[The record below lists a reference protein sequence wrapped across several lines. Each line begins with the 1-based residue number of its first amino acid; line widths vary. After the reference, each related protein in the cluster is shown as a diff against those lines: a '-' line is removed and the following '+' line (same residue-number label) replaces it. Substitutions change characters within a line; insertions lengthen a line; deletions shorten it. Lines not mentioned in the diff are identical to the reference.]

1 MKIIK
6 ISPSHIEQNRRKII
20 IKTSASLVAGV
31 LSFSCVDTRAET
43 LVNTSGS
50 TGIDTSGLYFDETI
64 KMNAANTA
72 GIKIGKDGTVTLSRG
87 SIKNNAISAAGSKD
101 QVGVYV
107 FEGGQVA
114 LSGSTVALDP
124 KTAAGAT
131 VTANN
136 MTALVAKSGGQLNLD
151 NSTVT
156 VGGGAKG
163 NNNFGIVVTG
173 PHSKASLSKSTV
185 QTSSWGAPAV
195 SATQGGRIN
204 LSEGT
209 VILTTGARGS
219 NGGSHGAAVD
229 GLDSTLYAESTS
241 ITTTGASAYGV
252 KLENSA
258 ALNLTETTITTS
270 GANGHGILLDGD
282 ATSGTISSTSIQ
294 TTGKGA
300 TGLWARNGASVSLQQ
315 GTRINTS
322 GAAVST
328 ASPLDNEKNLS
339 LSHTLL
345 ASEFGSDID
354 AQGVFLTTSAASASA
369 ARAEN
374 NAYINLR
381 TSEIVSSGGAG
392 STTSTAALHALSG
405 ATITGSD
412 LTVNVTGNY
421 QGGGRAEG
429 DGSSVYLN
437 NSHILVKGAG
447 GAEATST
454 AARAISGG
462 SVLVNRS
469 TMTTLGMQSHGV
481 SAEGAGSHAQIS
493 DTTIETFGA
502 RSSGVNI
509 INGATA
515 DISGSI
521 IKTTAPDNG
530 TGPWGPGILLQGMG
544 SSLSLTNTDLSTTQ
558 KSSVGI
564 SATSGSHLE
573 VDTSRITTSGNYGSG
588 IAVANTTA
596 TITGTHITTSG
607 DDNAMGVIAD
617 AGATVTVVGGSIVT
631 SGNGSTIQSNLTFPH
646 AVASRNLGSVL
657 TIEGTSLLTTG
668 TQAYGATAD
677 DGGNII
683 LKNVSVKTQGDN
695 SLGLYAGIGAAKPGS
710 VSLSASNV
718 TVETLGNNATGA
730 FVGRKFKTE
739 TAEMALDSVTLTTH
753 GDNSRGIWAEAG
765 ADLSAENSVIRTM
778 GAGSTG
784 ALVNN
789 TATLSLNKTG
799 ITTSGALAHGILASN
814 GGSVFAEN
822 TIATTQG
829 DGAAALAVQ
838 GSETQPG
845 RASISNTILSS
856 NHGYGI
862 ETTGYADIDM
872 QNSHVNGESQWLQ
885 VKNGSGVVP
894 GNASVDMS
902 GSIVTGAA
910 LTDAGAWSEVSLNN
924 TSLWFLTG
932 NSVLSELTNNHSL
945 INFSTPENNQYKT
958 LMVNNYH
965 GDNSTI
971 ALNTHLHDDDSPTD
985 LLVING
991 GKADGSTSLKI
1002 TNTDGSG
1009 ALTHGNGIKVVDA
1022 ISGATTATEAFS
1034 LLSKVK
1040 AGPYEY
1046 SLYRSSVD
1054 DSNKQA
1060 WYLRSHKNVPDDIK
1074 NDDPPPPPPA
1084 DPVPDPEPEPIPEP
1098 KPGEKPVIKP
1108 PVIPVNP
1115 PPVTPVDEQ
1124 PAPDEQVKP
1133 DEEGKPETPQHPE
1146 PPQHAGEVPNYRAET
1161 SLYQDI
1167 PQLALLYSRMLVDS
1181 LHERTGEQFASAEKI
1196 TQATQSPHMSW
1207 GRVIYKNGKSDF
1219 DGPQSRFTLNA
1230 IQLGIDLY
1238 RESKDDGSSNFAGVL
1253 GNIGK
1258 INSKVTHTDG
1268 ENAGRNT
1275 LKSWG
1280 IGGYWTHFTP
1290 AGSYLDAVAQYN
1302 RLYVESS
1309 PTDLSPMKTKGY
1321 ALSASLEAGYP
1332 WQPDAEVQRFIEPQA
1347 QLIYSTVKLDNT
1359 HDDASGVNFS
1369 NADSLTGRV
1378 SLRFHQAWN
1387 HNNTQKS
1394 QEKSTRTTAWLRPGI
1409 VHEFRGETKTN
1420 FASQDGY
1427 IPFVTNSAGTW
1438 GQLNAGV
1445 DHQLN
1450 KSVSL
1455 TGSLSVEKAFT
1466 GNSINYGGIVGLKI
1480 KF

>member
-6 ISPSHIEQNRRKII
+6 ILPTHTGQNRRKII
-20 IKTSASLVAGV
+20 LKTSASLVAGV
-31 LSFSCVDTRAET
+31 LSFGCADTRAET
-43 LVNTSGS
+43 QLNTSG
-50 TGIDTSGLYFDETI
+50 TIGIGTSGIYVDETI

-72 GIKIGKDGTVTLSRG
+72 GIKIGADGTVTLSRG
-87 SIKNNAISAAGSKD
+87 SIKNNAISAAGSKN
-101 QVGVYV
+101 QIGVYV
-107 FEGGQVA
+107 FDGGHVA
-114 LSGSTVALDP
+114 LSDSAVALDP
-124 KTAAGAT
+124 KTATGAT
-131 VTANN
+131 VTAND

-163 NNNFGIVVTG
+163 NNNVGIAVTG

-209 VILTTGARGS
+209 TILTTGARGS
-219 NGGSHGAAVD
+219 NGGGHGVTVD
-229 GLDSTLYAESTS
+229 GLDSALYAENSS

-282 ATSGTISSTSIQ
+282 ATSGTIFGSSIQ

-315 GTRINTS
+315 GTSIKTS
-322 GAAVST
+322 GAAVSV
-328 ASPLDNEKNLS
+328 ASPLDNEKTLS

-345 ASEFGSDID
+345 ASDHGSDID

-374 NAYINLR
+374 NARINLR
-381 TSEIVSSGGAG
+381 ASEIVSSGSAG

-405 ATITGSD
+405 ATITGSE

-429 DGSSVYLN
+429 EGSSVYLN
-437 NSHILVKGAG
+437 NSNILVKGGG
-447 GAEATST
+447 GAEAAST
-454 AARAISGG
+454 AARAMSGG
-462 SVLVNRS
+462 SVQVTRS

-481 SAEGAGSHAQIS
+481 SAEGAGSHAKVS
-493 DTTIETFGA
+493 DTTIETYGA

-515 DISGSI
+515 DISDSI
-521 IKTTAPDNG
+521 IKTSAPDNA
-530 TGPWGPGILLQGMG
+530 TGPWGPGILLQGVRA
-544 SSLSLTNTDLSTTQ
+544 SLSLTNTDVSTTQ

-573 VDTSRITTSGNYGSG
+573 IDTSRITTSGNYGSG

-631 SGNGSTIQSNLTFPH
+631 SGNGSTVQSNLTFPH
-646 AVASRNLGSVL
+646 AVASRNPGSLL

-668 TQAYGATAD
+668 TQAYGAAAD

-695 SLGLYAGIGAAKPGS
+695 SFGLYAGIGAAKPGS

-730 FVGRKFKTE
+730 LVGRKFKAE

-778 GAGSTG
+778 GADSTG

-799 ITTSGALAHGILASN
+799 ISTLGELAHGILASN

-822 TIATTQG
+822 TIAATQG

-845 RASISNTILSS
+845 KAIINNTILTS

-872 QNSHVNGESQWLQ
+872 QNSRVNGESQWLQ
-885 VKNGSGVVP
+885 VKNGSGALP
-894 GNASVDMS
+894 GNASVEMS

-910 LTDAGAWSEVSLNN
+910 LTEAGAWSEVSLNN

-932 NSVLSELTNNHSL
+932 SSVLSELTNNHSL
-945 INFSTPENNQYKT
+945 INFSTPKNNQYKT
-958 LMVNNYH
+958 LTVNNYH
-965 GDNSTI
+965 GDNATI

-985 LLVING
+985 RLVING

-1022 ISGATTATEAFS
+1022 ISGATTTTEAFS

-1054 DSNKQA
+1054 DTNKQA
-1060 WYLRSHKNVPDDIK
+1060 WYLRSHKNVSDDIK
-1074 NDDPPPPPPA
+1074 NDDPPSPPPA
-1084 DPVPDPEPEPIPEP
+1084 DPVPDPEPELIPEP
-1098 KPGEKPVIKP
+1098 KPGEKPVINP
-1108 PVIPVNP
+1108 PVIPVSP

-1124 PAPDEQVKP
+1124 PAP

-1146 PPQHAGEVPNYRAET
+1146 PPQDVEEVPDYRAET
-1161 SLYQDI
+1161 SLYQEI

-1181 LHERTGEQFASAEKI
+1181 LHERTGEQFASPEKI

-1258 INSKVTHTDG
+1258 MKSKVTHTDG

-1280 IGGYWTHFTP
+1280 IGSYWTHFTP

-1359 HDDASGVNFS
+1359 HDNASRVNFS
-1369 NADSLTGRV
+1369 DADSLTGRV
-1378 SLRFHQAWN
+1378 SLRFHQTWN
-1387 HNNTQKS
+1387 HNDTQKS

-1427 IPFVTNSAGTW
+1427 IPFATNSAGTW

-1466 GNSINYGGIVGLKI
+1466 GNSVNYGGIVGLKI